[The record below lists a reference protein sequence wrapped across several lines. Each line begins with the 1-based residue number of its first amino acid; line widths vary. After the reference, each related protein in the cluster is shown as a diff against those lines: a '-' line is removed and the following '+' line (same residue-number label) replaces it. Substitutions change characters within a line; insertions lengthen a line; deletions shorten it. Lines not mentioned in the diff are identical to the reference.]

1 MTVKKC
7 EYKNSDN
14 KLVTGDFYGFFQ
26 FSEVLRPEVWVGGH
40 QGGERA
46 YPLAV
51 VMEEDGINYVDPIDI
66 RSIYEVDFEQK
77 R

>member
-1 MTVKKC
+1 MKKC
-7 EYKNSDN
+7 MYKNSN
-14 KLVTGDFYGFFQ
+14 NELVTAVFYGIFQ

-51 VMEEDGINYVDPIDI
+51 VMEEDGINYVDPINI
-66 RSIYEVDFEQK
+66 KKIYEV
-77 R
+77 